1 MLSAT
6 ITHPWG
12 GRTTLGGGCGSR
24 TYSNVGANTIQ
35 AIIAGLQQGGATV
48 TGNNPWTIDT
58 HQASVMLRGTWDANA
73 QTITVEVTDSAFW
86 APCGSI
92 WDSVDGDLKPVIA
105 ANPPAPTVVAPPPPS
120 GISPE
125 LESFANEAVD
135 KSDPS
140 GGAVDNVVNIFRLI
154 PSADDRNTLAL
165 RASAIAAAVAPGK
178 VASIQASFAQA
189 NTLTPPTVPPTPGV
203 PTMPLTPTA
212 ATPAATGMSTGAKI
226 ALGVVGVGAVIA
238 LTTLVGRRMTH
249 HAT

>member
-58 HQASVMLRGTWDANA
+58 HQSSVMLRGTWDANA

-92 WDSVDGDLKPVIA
+92 W
-105 ANPPAPTVVAPPPPS
+105 
-120 GISPE
+120 
-125 LESFANEAVD
+125 
-135 KSDPS
+135 
-140 GGAVDNVVNIFRLI
+140 I
-154 PSADDRNTLAL
+154 PSTVISNPSSPRIRQHRRWSHRRHRRGSHPNSNRSRTRLST
-165 RASAIAAAVAPGK
+165 RA
-178 VASIQASFAQA
+178 IQVVVPSTTSSTSFGSSRA
-189 NTLTPPTVPPTPGV
+189 
-203 PTMPLTPTA
+203 
-212 ATPAATGMSTGAKI
+212 
-226 ALGVVGVGAVIA
+226 
-238 LTTLVGRRMTH
+238 RMIETRSH
-249 HAT
+249 FVRARSQQRLHLEK